1 VIHGLHYTNINK
13 SGCILDLFN
22 SACVPVVFRYMYR
35 IDIFR
40 SIRDYRIGLYQEVVE
55 KMITNSEILKFI
67 CDKPATVEEIA
78 KHFGLKTRTA
88 RYRILQLK
96 AQNKLREYINF
107 KDMRR
112 INYISVDATI
122 LIR

>member
-1 VIHGLHYTNINK
+1 M
-13 SGCILDLFN
+13 DLFN
-22 SACVPVVFRYMYR
+22 SGCNPVLFRRVYR
-35 IDIFR
+35 NDIDR
-40 SIRDYRIGLYQEVVE
+40 GIRDYRIRLCQEVVE

-88 RYRILQLK
+88 RYRIVQLK
-96 AQNKLREYINF
+96 TQKKLREYINF